1 MEQSLKLAHLNQTC
15 IAAHVSRLSRQSRL
29 SHASRENCGSGL
41 KQEAHSLSDGLVR
54 LRKEKAHSEDC
65 LCFPFVYNRP
75 MRLERITIK
84 PDVCGG
90 EPTIRGMR
98 ITVSHVLEM
107 LAGGMTP
114 EQILED
120 FPYLER
126 ADIDACLEYA
136 ARQAAH
142 REVLLNR

>member
-1 MEQSLKLAHLNQTC
+1 VH
-15 IAAHVSRLSRQSRL
+15 IA
-29 SHASRENCGSGL
+29 
-41 KQEAHSLSDGLVR
+41 
-54 LRKEKAHSEDC
+54 
-65 LCFPFVYNRP
+65 
-75 MRLERITIK
+75 RITIK

-114 EQILED
+114 EQVLQD

-126 ADIDACLEYA
+126 ADIDASLEYA
-136 ARQAAH
+136 ARHAAH
-142 REVLLNR
+142 REILLSK

>member
-1 MEQSLKLAHLNQTC
+1 M
-15 IAAHVSRLSRQSRL
+15 
-29 SHASRENCGSGL
+29 
-41 KQEAHSLSDGLVR
+41 LV
-54 LRKEKAHSEDC
+54 
-65 LCFPFVYNRP
+65 
-75 MRLERITIK
+75 ERITIK

-98 ITVSHVLEM
+98 VTVSQILEL

-114 EQILED
+114 EQILKD
-120 FPYLER
+120 FPYLDR

-142 REVLLNR
+142 REVPLSK

>member
-1 MEQSLKLAHLNQTC
+1 MH
-15 IAAHVSRLSRQSRL
+15 I
-29 SHASRENCGSGL
+29 
-41 KQEAHSLSDGLVR
+41 D
-54 LRKEKAHSEDC
+54 
-65 LCFPFVYNRP
+65 
-75 MRLERITIK
+75 RITIK

-114 EQILED
+114 EQVLQD
-120 FPYLER
+120 FPYFEK

-136 ARQAAH
+136 ARHAAH
-142 REVLLNR
+142 REILLSK